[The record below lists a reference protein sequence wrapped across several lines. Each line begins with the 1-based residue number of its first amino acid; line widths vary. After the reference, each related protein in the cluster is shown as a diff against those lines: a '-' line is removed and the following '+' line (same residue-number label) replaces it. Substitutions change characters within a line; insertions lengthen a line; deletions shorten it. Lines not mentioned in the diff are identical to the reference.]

1 MSSQMSQTRV
11 FSGIRTSFEDNLNMV
26 STMLYGLR
34 EIGFQVSV
42 LSWVCFSLFKRVM
55 FCLF

>member
-1 MSSQMSQTRV
+1 MSSQMNQTRV

-34 EIGFQVSV
+34 EISFQVSV
-42 LSWVCFSLFKRVM
+42 LSP
-55 FCLF
+55 